1 MAVLRYLFR
10 VMYTLPDG
18 AAPIAGT
25 STAYEAVSV
34 RAETEAAALA
44 EVETATERYRA
55 AVNATRAITL
65 IGTAA
70 DV

>member
-10 VMYTLPDG
+10 VMYTWPDG
-18 AAPIAGT
+18 AAPIDGV
-25 STAYEAVSV
+25 STVYEPVSV

-44 EVETATERYRA
+44 EVETATARYMA
-55 AVNATRAITL
+55 AVTAPRVITL
-65 IGTAA
+65 IGSAA

>member
-18 AAPIAGT
+18 AAPIDGV
-25 STAYEAVSV
+25 STVYEPVSV

-44 EVETATERYRA
+44 EVEGATERYRA
-55 AVNATRAITL
+55 AVNATRTITL
-65 IGTAA
+65 VGTAA